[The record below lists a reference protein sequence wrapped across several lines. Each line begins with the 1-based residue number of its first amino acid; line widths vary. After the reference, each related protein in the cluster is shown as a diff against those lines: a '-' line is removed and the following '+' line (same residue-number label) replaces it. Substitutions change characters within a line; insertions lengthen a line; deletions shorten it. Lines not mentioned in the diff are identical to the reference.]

1 MFLLAS
7 VWVYLARILQARSL
21 LSVQQEANVGRT
33 RQNLWTRLLMRLVSS
48 SKGSTSVGLER
59 QRPTRNARNGTLW
72 SDAVSDPSRELVG
85 FYSDTGP
92 DNRGRFLREM
102 QNWSDDQLERTHDYI
117 QWLFPLAEPSGF
129 NLNAPI
135 LNAYTIN
142 RFRSDADLRRR
153 LQTSLVRMLAFY
165 GLEMRTTVPLSVAFA
180 ESFPERA
187 KNWLTRSNHNH
198 LRITRILKSLCL
210 LGLEEQASAFF
221 RFLEVL
227 YKMESTGPEP
237 RISLE
242 TFGYWR
248 SAVDPD

>member
-1 MFLLAS
+1 MTGAS
-7 VWVYLARILQARSL
+7 FPQMAF
-21 LSVQQEANVGRT
+21 
-33 RQNLWTRLLMRLVSS
+33 
-48 SKGSTSVGLER
+48 
-59 QRPTRNARNGTLW
+59 W
-72 SDAVSDPSRELVG
+72 SEAVSDPSRELVS

-92 DNRGRFLREM
+92 DNRGRFLREI
-102 QNWSDDQLERTHDYI
+102 QNWSDDELELTHDYI
-117 QWLFPLAEPSGF
+117 QWLFPLAERSSF

-153 LQTSLVRMLAFY
+153 MQTSLVRMLAFY
-165 GLEMRTTVPLSVAFA
+165 GLQMRATVPLSVACA

-187 KNWLTRSNHNH
+187 ENWLSPSNHNH

-210 LGLEEQASAFF
+210 LGLEDQASAFF

-227 YKMESTGPEP
+227 YKMESAGPYP

-248 SAVDPD
+248 SAVDTD

>member
-1 MFLLAS
+1 
-7 VWVYLARILQARSL
+7 
-21 LSVQQEANVGRT
+21 
-33 RQNLWTRLLMRLVSS
+33 
-48 SKGSTSVGLER
+48 
-59 QRPTRNARNGTLW
+59 
-72 SDAVSDPSRELVG
+72 VSDPSRELVG

-92 DNRGRFLREM
+92 DSRGRFLREI
-102 QNWSDDQLERTHDYI
+102 QNWSDGELEITHDYI
-117 QWLFPLAEPSGF
+117 QWLFPLAERSGF

-153 LQTSLVRMLAFY
+153 LQTSLIRMLAFY
-165 GLEMRTTVPLSVAFA
+165 GLEMLATMPLRVACA

-187 KNWLTRSNHNH
+187 ENWLMPSNHNH

-210 LGLEEQASAFF
+210 LGLEDQASALF

-227 YKMESTGPEP
+227 YKMESASPSP

-248 SAVDPD
+248 SAVGTGE